1 MAVVELAGVGLTH
14 IDIRVTEVVR
24 QSCRPG
30 CGACCIAP
38 SITSAIPGMPAGKP
52 AGIRCIQL
60 TSDNCCLLFGLDS
73 RPDVCGGFKAMADV
87 CGNSDGEALSL
98 LAALE
103 LVTS

>member
-1 MAVVELAGVGLTH
+1 MAVVELAGVGLAH
-14 IDIRVTEVVR
+14 VDIRVTEVVQ

-60 TSDNCCLLFGLDS
+60 TSDNCCQLFGLDS
-73 RPDVCGGFKAMADV
+73 RPDVCGGFKAMVDV
-87 CGNSDGEALSL
+87 CGHSDGEALSL

-103 LVTS
+103 LATS